1 MRAWRVK
8 VIATETVDLSPPNH
22 ERLLLTEIG
31 EIADRVRDLRQSDA
45 MRHTVQIKE
54 LTGHMRSK
62 WAELRALRAPPGNDD
77 PLSRG
82 RKGHYG

>member
-1 MRAWRVK
+1 VK
-8 VIATETVDLSPPNH
+8 VIASETVDLSPPEH
-22 ERLLLTEIG
+22 ERRLLTEIG
-31 EIADRVRDLRQSDA
+31 EIADRVRDLRGADA

>member
-1 MRAWRVK
+1 MK
-8 VIATETVDLSPPNH
+8 VIAAETIDLSPPDH
-22 ERLLLTEIG
+22 ERRLLTEIG
-31 EIADRVRDLRQSDA
+31 AIADRVRGLRGSDA
-45 MRHTVQIKE
+45 ISHTVQIKE

-82 RKGHYG
+82 RTGHYG